1 MDFNTFKQV
10 VKEMVV
16 DYFPE
21 KYRNANVEV
30 STVHKLNES
39 YEGLCIQKQDSNIQI
54 RLNLNQ
60 MYEKY
65 RNGEHLQD
73 LLEDIRDVLENED
86 REFDL
91 NRLADYDYAKEHLF
105 VKISK
110 IEGREDVLKDVPFE
124 KKEDLAL
131 TYHILVEQ
139 EAGGISSVMIT
150 NSIMK
155 IYGIDQEQLH
165 KDAIENSPKIL
176 PAKVMS
182 VGSMLLNSLEKD
194 GEDVDVNIRS
204 ALEGESSSMLTIVTN
219 EVGIEGAATLFYPEL
234 MEKLS
239 DQFGDYFILPSS
251 IHETLILPD
260 DGFMSV
266 TMLKNMVTEINE
278 TQVMENERLTNEVYH
293 YDSKEHVFE
302 RADKFK
308 ARKMAKSNMRA
319 FEENT
324 QKSKKTHEISL

>member
-1 MDFNTFKQV
+1 
-10 VKEMVV
+10 
-16 DYFPE
+16 
-21 KYRNANVEV
+21 
-30 STVHKLNES
+30 
-39 YEGLCIQKQDSNIQI
+39 
-54 RLNLNQ
+54 
-60 MYEKY
+60 
-65 RNGEHLQD
+65 
-73 LLEDIRDVLENED
+73 
-86 REFDL
+86 
-91 NRLADYDYAKEHLF
+91 
-105 VKISK
+105 
-110 IEGREDVLKDVPFE
+110 
-124 KKEDLAL
+124 
-131 TYHILVEQ
+131 
-139 EAGGISSVMIT
+139 MIT

>member
-1 MDFNTFKQV
+1 
-10 VKEMVV
+10 
-16 DYFPE
+16 
-21 KYRNANVEV
+21 
-30 STVHKLNES
+30 
-39 YEGLCIQKQDSNIQI
+39 
-54 RLNLNQ
+54 
-60 MYEKY
+60 
-65 RNGEHLQD
+65 
-73 LLEDIRDVLENED
+73 
-86 REFDL
+86 
-91 NRLADYDYAKEHLF
+91 
-105 VKISK
+105 
-110 IEGREDVLKDVPFE
+110 
-124 KKEDLAL
+124 
-131 TYHILVEQ
+131 
-139 EAGGISSVMIT
+139 
-150 NSIMK
+150 
-155 IYGIDQEQLH
+155 
-165 KDAIENSPKIL
+165 
-176 PAKVMS
+176 
-182 VGSMLLNSLEKD
+182 ML
-194 GEDVDVNIRS
+194 
-204 ALEGESSSMLTIVTN
+204 
-219 EVGIEGAATLFYPEL
+219 LFYPEL

>member
-110 IEGREDVLKDVPFE
+110 IEGREDVLKDVPYTKR
-124 KKEDLAL
+124 KKKRRNA
-131 TYHILVEQ
+131 
-139 EAGGISSVMIT
+139 
-150 NSIMK
+150 
-155 IYGIDQEQLH
+155 
-165 KDAIENSPKIL
+165 
-176 PAKVMS
+176 
-182 VGSMLLNSLEKD
+182 
-194 GEDVDVNIRS
+194 
-204 ALEGESSSMLTIVTN
+204 
-219 EVGIEGAATLFYPEL
+219 
-234 MEKLS
+234 
-239 DQFGDYFILPSS
+239 
-251 IHETLILPD
+251 
-260 DGFMSV
+260 
-266 TMLKNMVTEINE
+266 
-278 TQVMENERLTNEVYH
+278 
-293 YDSKEHVFE
+293 
-302 RADKFK
+302 
-308 ARKMAKSNMRA
+308 
-319 FEENT
+319 
-324 QKSKKTHEISL
+324 